1 MKKLLFVFSVVTAL
15 FFTACDPNAFDDLFN
30 DSERGDSISKPG
42 SGNDS
47 IPGLPGIG
55 GDSIPNIPGIGGD
68 SIVTPNPTPDEIYKN
83 KEDFQKVALELRN
96 EFKASDFEN
105 IMDLAEYIS
114 NEYAEYDTEYAKSWF
129 EGCLES
135 LGKKIG
141 SGNNYDIYESIYKLS
156 AFKGKWVANDKTQC
170 WEKSNAN
177 NLSLHVKDQNG
188 NPCEITLTTS
198 GNTKKV
204 HCFDSQDEYY
214 NGGYY
219 DYENDVWV
227 EDITYGDIYK
237 IYVEVPE
244 KVTIVVK
251 QNGAKLAE
259 AIINTDLSSM
269 SGVDYNLATDKYSAN
284 ATLYFNGYTA
294 SVENLHYQNKKESG
308 FSFSFKHGNK
318 TIVSAK
324 ASATPELYKSNFDE
338 EWEEEDINL
347 KNNFV
352 TVNILGKLELKGSCN
367 NLLDLVE
374 VIDDEWDE
382 TTDSKINRHLK
393 INVHFYGESEPTAKI
408 EFECEEDGYYDSY
421 WGEYVYDYDLIPVI
435 EFQDYSRHSL
445 EDFFNEEDFQ
455 KTVDA
460 FESLLREFE
469 NLVEGYDF
477 DF

>member
-1 MKKLLFVFSVVTAL
+1 MKKLLFVFSIVAAL
-15 FFTACDPNAFDDLFN
+15 SFIACDPKPMDN
-30 DSERGDSISKPG
+30 DYDKKKKEEVTDP
-42 SGNDS
+42 
-47 IPGLPGIG
+47 
-55 GDSIPNIPGIGGD
+55 
-68 SIVTPNPTPDEIYKN
+68 TPNPPTPNPPTPNPPTPIDIIKV
-83 KEDFQKVALELRN
+83 KENFQNVALELRN
-96 EFKASDFEN
+96 EFKASNFEN
-105 IMDLAEYIS
+105 IMDLAEFIS
-114 NEYAEYDTEYAKSWF
+114 NEYAEYDTENAESWF
-129 EGCLES
+129 NECLES

-141 SGNNYDIYESIYKLS
+141 SGDNYDIYESVYKLS

-204 HCFDSQDEYY
+204 HCFDPQEKHD
-214 NGGYY
+214 NGYY
-219 DYENDVWV
+219 DYENGVWV
-227 EDITYGDIYK
+227 EDITYGDINK

-251 QNGAKLAE
+251 QNGAELAK

-269 SGVDYNLATDKYSAN
+269 SGVDYNLATDKYSAS
-284 ATLYFNGYTA
+284 ATLYFNGYT
-294 SVENLHYQNKKESG
+294 VGIENLHYQNKKESG

-324 ASATPELYKSNFDE
+324 ASATPELYISNFDE
-338 EWEEEDINL
+338 EWEEEDINS
-347 KNNFV
+347 KNNLV

-367 NLLDLVE
+367 NLLELVK
-374 VIDDEWDE
+374 VIDSEWDE
-382 TTDSKINRHLK
+382 TIDGKINRHFK

-408 EFECEEDGYYDSY
+408 EFECEEDAYYDY
-421 WGEYVYDYDLIPVI
+421 WEGKYIYDYDLIPVI

-445 EDFFNEEDFQ
+445 EDFFNEEDF
-455 KTVDA
+455 KNTINA

>member
-96 EFKASDFEN
+96 EFKASDFES
-105 IMDLAEYIS
+105 IMDLAEHIS
-114 NEYAEYDTEYAKSWF
+114 NEYAEYDTENAESWF
-129 EGCLES
+129 DECLES

-141 SGNNYDIYESIYKLS
+141 SGDNYDIYESVYKLS

-170 WEKSNAN
+170 WERSNAN

-204 HCFDSQDEYY
+204 HWFDSNDDYY
-214 NGGYY
+214 HCYY
-219 DYENDVWV
+219 DEENGNWV
-227 EDITYGDIYK
+227 EELIKGDEEY

-269 SGVDYNLATDKYSAN
+269 SGVDYNLATDKYSAS
-284 ATLYFNGYTA
+284 ATLYFNGYT
-294 SVENLHYQNKKESG
+294 VGIENLHYQNKKESG
-308 FSFSFKHGNK
+308 FSFTFKHGNK

-338 EWEEEDINL
+338 EWEEEDINS

-393 INVHFYGESEPTAKI
+393 INIHFYGESEPTAKI

>member
-1 MKKLLFVFSVVTAL
+1 MKKLLFVFSIVAAL
-15 FFTACDPNAFDDLFN
+15 SFIACDPKPMDNDYDKIEKEDPDDPN
-30 DSERGDSISKPG
+30 KPDPDDP
-42 SGNDS
+42 NKPDPDDP
-47 IPGLPGIG
+47 I
-55 GDSIPNIPGIGGD
+55 IPNPGDPI
-68 SIVTPNPTPDEIYKN
+68 TPNPGDPITPNPDVIYKN
-83 KEDFQKVALELRN
+83 KEDFQNVALELRI
-96 EFKASDFEN
+96 EFKASNFEN
-105 IMDLAEYIS
+105 IMDLAEFIS
-114 NEYAEYDTEYAKSWF
+114 NEYAEYDTENAESWF

-214 NGGYY
+214 NG
-219 DYENDVWV
+219 E
-227 EDITYGDIYK
+227 YGDINK

-251 QNGAKLAE
+251 QNGAELAK

-269 SGVDYNLATDKYSAN
+269 SGVDYNLETDKYSAS
-284 ATLYFNGYTA
+284 ATLYFNGYT
-294 SVENLHYQNKKESG
+294 VGIENLHYQNKKESG

-324 ASATPELYKSNFDE
+324 ASATPELYISNFDE
-338 EWEEEDINL
+338 EWEEEDINS
-347 KNNFV
+347 KNNLV

-367 NLLDLVE
+367 NLLELVK
-374 VIDDEWDE
+374 VIDSEWDE
-382 TTDSKINRHLK
+382 TIDGKINRHFK

-408 EFECEEDGYYDSY
+408 EFECEEDAYYDY
-421 WGEYVYDYDLIPVI
+421 WEGKYIYDYDLIPVI

-445 EDFFNEEDFQ
+445 EDFFNEEDF
-455 KTVDA
+455 KNTINA

>member
-1 MKKLLFVFSVVTAL
+1 MKKLLFVFSIVAAL
-15 FFTACDPNAFDDLFN
+15 SFIACDPKPMDNDYDKIEKEDPDDPN
-30 DSERGDSISKPG
+30 KP
-42 SGNDS
+42 D
-47 IPGLPGIG
+47 P
-55 GDSIPNIPGIGGD
+55 DDPNKPD
-68 SIVTPNPTPDEIYKN
+68 PDDPNKPDPDDPNPPTPIDIIKV
-83 KEDFQKVALELRN
+83 KEDFQDVALESRN
-96 EFKASDFEN
+96 EFKASNFEN
-105 IMDLAEYIS
+105 IMDLAEFIS
-114 NEYAEYDTEYAKSWF
+114 REYAEYDTENAESWF
-129 EGCLES
+129 EECLES
-135 LGKKIG
+135 LGRKIG

-214 NGGYY
+214 NG
-219 DYENDVWV
+219 E
-227 EDITYGDIYK
+227 YGDINK

-251 QNGAKLAE
+251 QNGAELAK

-269 SGVDYNLATDKYSAN
+269 SGVDYNLATDKYSAS
-284 ATLYFNGYTA
+284 ATLYFNGYT
-294 SVENLHYQNKKESG
+294 VGIENLHYQNKKESG

-324 ASATPELYKSNFDE
+324 ASATPELYISNFDE
-338 EWEEEDINL
+338 EWEEEDINS
-347 KNNFV
+347 KNNLV

-367 NLLDLVE
+367 NLLELVK
-374 VIDDEWDE
+374 VIDSEWDE
-382 TTDSKINRHLK
+382 TIDGKINRHFK

-408 EFECEEDGYYDSY
+408 EFECEEDAYYDY
-421 WGEYVYDYDLIPVI
+421 WEGKYIYDYDLIPVI

-445 EDFFNEEDFQ
+445 EDFFNEEDF
-455 KTVDA
+455 KNTINA